1 MESSIIVGIVLVRNE
16 DLFVGRA
23 VKNIAVFCDKIILCD
38 HGSTDGTIEI
48 LEQLAG
54 EIPHAELHTLRH
66 PSESH
71 ELLKPYMGTDTWVFG
86 VDGDEIYDP
95 ERLREFRGRLLSGEF
110 DRVWRMKG
118 NVLHCT
124 SLASDRSSAAGHMA
138 PPSRS
143 ITKLYHFSAITSWDG
158 DTVERL
164 HGGTIQFRDGFDDD
178 MKLNFQES
186 LGWDESPLRCLHLC
200 FLRRSSRD
208 SEVRGLAVRENIM
221 EIHRGGISGWLRR
234 AVNRLL
240 NRQPDSRWK
249 LDHYRRGPVGTV
261 DARPFFL

>member
-1 MESSIIVGIVLVRNE
+1 MAQIVGIILVRNE
-16 DLFVGRA
+16 DLFVGQA
-23 VKNIAVFCDKIILCD
+23 VKNITSFCDKIILCD
-38 HGSTDGTIEI
+38 NGSKDGTVEI
-48 LEQLAG
+48 LE
-54 EIPHAELHTLRH
+54 EIARSVSHAEFHSLGH
-66 PSESH
+66 PSASH
-71 ELLKPYMGTDTWVFG
+71 DLLKPFVGTNTWVFG

-95 ERLREFRGRLLSGEF
+95 ELLRGFRERLLSGEF

-124 SLASDRSSAAGHMA
+124 SLAPDRSSASGHMA

-143 ITKLYHFSAITSWDG
+143 ITKLYNFSAISSWDG

-164 HGGTIQFRDGFDDD
+164 HGGSIRFHPNYNDD

-186 LGWDESPLRCLHLC
+186 LAWDETPLRCLHLC

-208 SEVRGLAVRENIM
+208 SDTRGLTVRENIM
-221 EIHRGGISGWLRR
+221 EIHCGGISGWMRR
-234 AVNRLL
+234 SINQLL

-249 LDHYRRGPVGTV
+249 QQHYRRGPVETV
-261 DARPFFL
+261 DARPFFT